1 MPDELARRHVCIS
14 TGAAMEIKDFLSPT
28 DTIVDVRASD
38 KAGLLQEL
46 SRQAAASLNLR
57 ADLISG
63 DILKREDLGSTG
75 MGNGVAIP
83 HARIPNLKKPFGIL
97 ARLRKPIDFDAI
109 DSQPVDLVFFLLL
122 PVASGSD
129 QLNALACVSRKFR
142 DAETV
147 RCLRRATDG
156 AELYRAMMLEIQKRK
171 Q

>member
-1 MPDELARRHVCIS
+1 
-14 TGAAMEIKDFLSPT
+14 MEIQDFLSPT
-28 DTIVDVRASD
+28 NTIFNVRAFD

-46 SRQAAASLNLR
+46 SKQAAASLNLR

-75 MGNGVAIP
+75 MGNGIAIP

-122 PVASGSD
+122 PATPNGE
-129 QLNALACVSRKFR
+129 QLNAPACVARKFR
-142 DAETV
+142 DLETV
-147 RCLRRATDG
+147 RRLRRAVDG
-156 AELYRAMMLEIQKRK
+156 AELYRAMQ
-171 Q
+171 

>member
-1 MPDELARRHVCIS
+1 
-14 TGAAMEIKDFLSPT
+14 MEIQDFLSRT
-28 DTIVDVRASD
+28 DTIVNVRASD

-46 SRQAAASLNLR
+46 SRQAAARLDLR

-122 PVASGSD
+122 PVASEGK
-129 QLNALACVSRKFR
+129 QLNALACVARKLR
-142 DAETV
+142 DPETV
-147 RCLRRATDG
+147 RHLRRAIDG
-156 AELYRAMMLEIQKRK
+156 AELYRAMQ
-171 Q
+171 

>member
-1 MPDELARRHVCIS
+1 
-14 TGAAMEIKDFLSPT
+14 MEIQDFLSPT
-28 DTIVDVRASD
+28 DTIFNVRAFD
-38 KAGLLQEL
+38 KARLLQEL

-122 PVASGSD
+122 PATSNGE
-129 QLNALACVSRKFR
+129 QLNALACVARKFR
-142 DAETV
+142 DPETV
-147 RCLRRATDG
+147 RRLRRAIDG
-156 AELYRAMMLEIQKRK
+156 AELYRAMQ
-171 Q
+171 

>member
-1 MPDELARRHVCIS
+1 
-14 TGAAMEIKDFLSPT
+14 MEIQDFLSPT
-28 DTIVDVRASD
+28 DAIFNVRAFD
-38 KAGLLQEL
+38 KARLLQEL

-63 DILKREDLGSTG
+63 NILKRENLGSTG

-122 PVASGSD
+122 PATPNGE
-129 QLNALACVSRKFR
+129 QLNALACVARKFR
-142 DAETV
+142 DPETV
-147 RCLRRATDG
+147 RRLRRAIDG
-156 AELYRAMMLEIQKRK
+156 AELYRAMQ
-171 Q
+171 